1 MIKIRSNPTDGSVK
15 MADSIDK
22 FFMNMALELAERG
35 KGFTSPN
42 PMVGAVVVRNSDVV
56 GTGYHEYAGGPH
68 AEVNALNDAGELARG
83 ATIYVT
89 LEPCNHTGR
98 TPPCTQKILDSGIA
112 RVVVAMQ
119 DPNPDVTGGGIGV
132 LREKGIQV
140 DVGIEETHAARL
152 NEFFVK
158 YVQTK
163 RPFVILK
170 TAATLDGRIATR
182 TGDSKWVTGPAAR
195 NFVHTVRHAADAIMV
210 GIGTVKQ
217 DDPSLTTRL
226 EGQKSKDPLRIVLD
240 THLSISENARLLNIG
255 SDADTLLVTG
265 ADVPR
270 EKKHRLEKQGVTIL
284 ESQLKDGF
292 IDLDVL
298 MYRLGTMKITSLL
311 VEGGGRVAAS
321 ALACR
326 IVDKILFFYAPKILG
341 GDDGVPVCQGPGP
354 DQMSDCT
361 QVHNILVHR
370 FDDDILIEGYIRK

>member
-1 MIKIRSNPTDGSVK
+1 
-15 MADSIDK
+15 MADSIDS
-22 FFMNMALELAERG
+22 FFMNMALELSERG
-35 KGFTSPN
+35 RGFTSPN

-98 TPPCTQKILDSGIA
+98 TPPCTKKILESGIV

-119 DPNPDVTGGGIGV
+119 DPNPDVTGGGIEF

-140 DVGIEETHAARL
+140 DVGIEEKQATHL
-152 NEFFVK
+152 NEVFIK
-158 YVQTK
+158 YIQTK

-182 TGDSKWVTGPAAR
+182 TGDSKWVTGPSAR
-195 NFVHTVRHAADAIMV
+195 NFAHTVRHAVDGIMV

-226 EGQKSKDPLRIVLD
+226 EKINGKDPLRIVLD
-240 THLSISENARLLNIG
+240 TRLSISENARLLNIR
-255 SDADTLLVTG
+255 SDAKTLLVTG
-265 ADVPR
+265 DDVPQ
-270 EKKHRLEKQGVTIL
+270 EKKHRLEKQGVIIVK
-284 ESQLKDGF
+284 SRLKDGF
-292 IDLDVL
+292 IDLEAL

-311 VEGGGRVAAS
+311 IEGGGHVAAS
-321 ALACR
+321 ALTSG

-341 GDDGVPVCQGPGP
+341 GDDGVPICQGPGP
-354 DQMSDCT
+354 DLMSDCI
-361 QVHNILVHR
+361 QIQDIWVHR
-370 FDDDILIEGYIRK
+370 FDDDDILIEGYIRK